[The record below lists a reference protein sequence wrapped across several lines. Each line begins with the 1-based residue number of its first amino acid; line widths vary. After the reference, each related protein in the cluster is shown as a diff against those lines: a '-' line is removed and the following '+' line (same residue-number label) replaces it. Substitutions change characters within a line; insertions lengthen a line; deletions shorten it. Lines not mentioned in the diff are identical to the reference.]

1 MRRQPS
7 DAFARWPRLHGGC
20 TDRLLKLPVPD
31 LHMGPEL
38 ASCMGVAKLRSG
50 RVLVTRSGF

>member
-1 MRRQPS
+1 MHLR
-7 DAFARWPRLHGGC
+7 GGPDC
-20 TDRLLKLPVPD
+20 MGGAPIALLKLPVPD